1 MLNILLCLTS
11 TALLNAALFYAKT
24 LLMIVGIILKAAL
37 YTITALIAFAANS
50 LLCRMA
56 LADGAIDAWNFTAI
70 RLLSGAACLGL
81 IMMAQAH
88 YLRRNS
94 LKRTNLKQNSLK
106 RTALKQTG
114 NLDPAVLTDKGD
126 WLSAISLVVY
136 ALCFSVAYQAL
147 DTGTGALILFAVVQL
162 TMIGWG
168 IYNKEPLNRIQWL
181 ALLIALIGFIYLM
194 LPSAAT
200 PSLSGALMMAISGAA
215 WGIYSIRGK
224 TCVSPLRTTGFN
236 FLRSLVAVPI
246 LALIGMSY
254 LSTISMTGVM
264 LAVASGTIASGIG
277 YSMWYVAMPLLK
289 TTQSAV
295 VQLCVPVLAAIM
307 GVVFLSEQ
315 LTLEF
320 IIASSVILG
329 AVLVFVLNK
338 K

>member
-1 MLNILLCLTS
+1 M
-11 TALLNAALFYAKT
+11 K
-24 LLMIVGIILKAAL
+24 VAL
-37 YTITALIAFAANS
+37 YTIIALIAFAANS

-56 LADGAIDAWNFTAI
+56 LADGAIDAWNFSAI

-81 IMMAQAH
+81 IMLLQAH
-88 YLRRNS
+88 FLKRNALKRNL
-94 LKRTNLKQNSLK
+94 LKRTRLKQSS
-106 RTALKQTG
+106 LKQTALQQTG
-114 NLDPAVLTDKGD
+114 SVDKTVLKEKGD
-126 WLSAISLVVY
+126 WLSAISLVIY
-136 ALCFSVAYQAL
+136 AICFSVAYQAL
-147 DTGTGALILFAVVQL
+147 DTGTGALILFSAVQL

-168 IYNKEPLNRIQWL
+168 IYNKERLNGVQWL

-194 LPSAAT
+194 LPSAAM
-200 PSLSGALMMAISGAA
+200 PSLSGALIMAISGIA

-254 LSTISMTGVM
+254 LSTISMTGVI
-264 LAVASGTIASGIG
+264 LATVSGAIASGIG
-277 YSMWYVAMPLLK
+277 YSIWYVAMPLLK

-295 VQLCVPVLAAIM
+295 IQLSVPVLAAIM

-320 IIASSVILG
+320 IIASSVILS

-338 K
+338 KPSRNKGLMAET

>member
-1 MLNILLCLTS
+1 M
-11 TALLNAALFYAKT
+11 
-24 LLMIVGIILKAAL
+24 KAAL
-37 YTITALIAFAANS
+37 YTIIALIAFAANS

-81 IMMAQAH
+81 IMLQAH
-88 YLRRNS
+88 FLKQNALKRKA
-94 LKRTNLKQNSLK
+94 LKRTRLKQSS
-106 RTALKQTG
+106 LKQTG
-114 NLDPAVLTDKGD
+114 SVDKNVLKEKGD
-126 WLSAISLVVY
+126 WLSAISLVIY
-136 ALCFSVAYQAL
+136 AICFSVAYQAL
-147 DTGTGALILFAVVQL
+147 DTGTGALILFSAVQL

-168 IYNKEPLNRIQWL
+168 IYNKERLNGVQWT

-194 LPSAAT
+194 LPSAAM
-200 PSLSGALMMAISGAA
+200 PSLSGALIMAISGIA

-254 LSTISMTGVM
+254 LSTISMTGVI
-264 LAVASGTIASGIG
+264 LATVSGAIASGIG
-277 YSMWYVAMPLLK
+277 YSIWYVAMPLLK

-295 VQLCVPVLAAIM
+295 IQLCVPVLAAIM

-329 AVLVFVLNK
+329 AVLVFTLNK
-338 K
+338 DQPKKNGLIADI

>member
-1 MLNILLCLTS
+1 M
-11 TALLNAALFYAKT
+11 
-24 LLMIVGIILKAAL
+24 KAAL

-81 IMMAQAH
+81 IMTAQAH

-94 LKRTNLKQNSLK
+94 LKRTSLK
-106 RTALKQTG
+106 RTDLKRTDLKQTG
-114 NLDPAVLTDKGD
+114 NFDPAALTDKGD

-236 FLRSLVAVPI
+236 FLRSIVAVPI

-264 LAVASGTIASGIG
+264 LAVASGAIASGIG
-277 YSMWYVAMPLLK
+277 YSIWYVAMPLLK

-295 VQLCVPVLAAIM
+295 VQLCVPVLATIM

>member
-1 MLNILLCLTS
+1 M
-11 TALLNAALFYAKT
+11 
-24 LLMIVGIILKAAL
+24 KAAL
-37 YTITALIAFAANS
+37 YTMTALIAFAANS
-50 LLCRMA
+50 LLCRVA

-81 IMMAQAH
+81 IMLLQAH
-88 YLRRNS
+88 F
-94 LKRTNLKQNSLK
+94 LKRTRLKQSS
-106 RTALKQTG
+106 LKQTALQQTG
-114 NLDPAVLTDKGD
+114 SVDKNVLKEKGD
-126 WLSAISLVVY
+126 WLSAISLVIY
-136 ALCFSVAYQAL
+136 AICFSVAYQAL
-147 DTGTGALILFAVVQL
+147 DTGTGALILFSAVQL

-168 IYNKEPLNRIQWL
+168 IYNKERLNGVQWT

-194 LPSAAT
+194 LPSAAM
-200 PSLSGALMMAISGAA
+200 PSLSGALIMAISGIA

-254 LSTISMTGVM
+254 LSTISMTGVI
-264 LAVASGTIASGIG
+264 LATVSGAIASGIG
-277 YSMWYVAMPLLK
+277 YSIWYVAMPLLK

-295 VQLCVPVLAAIM
+295 IQLCVPVLAAIM

-329 AVLVFVLNK
+329 AVLVFTLNK
-338 K
+338 DQPKKNGLIADI